1 LNIKGKNSMAIER
14 LVEDLLLLSRLI
26 RPLRRADM
34 TPEQYWFLCHL
45 RRTGPLSLGELAHA
59 LGITTGSATVA
70 SKRLEKADL
79 LTRERQSDDERVV
92 LVSLTDQ
99 GQALIDEWKRQKRE
113 AIAQLLGV
121 LNQDEQQELQ
131 SLIERLLEAAE
142 MQGFGK

>member
-1 LNIKGKNSMAIER
+1 MAQER

-34 TPEQYWFLCHL
+34 TPEQYWFLRHL

-70 SKRLEKADL
+70 SKRLEKAGL
-79 LTRERQSDDERVV
+79 LTRVRRADDERVV
-92 LVSLTDQ
+92 LVSLTEQ
-99 GQALIDEWKRQKRE
+99 GQALIDEWRRQKRE

-121 LNQDEQQELQ
+121 LNPDEQQELQ
-131 SLIERLLEAAE
+131 SMIERLLEAAE
-142 MQGFGK
+142 AQGFGEVRKREP

>member
-1 LNIKGKNSMAIER
+1 MAIEG

-99 GQALIDEWKRQKRE
+99 GQALIDEWKHQKRE

-121 LNQDEQQELQ
+121 LNQHEQEELQ

-142 MQGFGK
+142 TQGFGK

>member
-1 LNIKGKNSMAIER
+1 MLHRTGTSRCPYEFLPLLLPKKYFILCLSIKLFDYKRENSMAIER

-70 SKRLEKADL
+70 SKRLEKARL
-79 LTRERQSDDERVV
+79 LVRERQ
-92 LVSLTDQ
+92 
-99 GQALIDEWKRQKRE
+99 
-113 AIAQLLGV
+113 
-121 LNQDEQQELQ
+121 
-131 SLIERLLEAAE
+131 
-142 MQGFGK
+142 

>member
-1 LNIKGKNSMAIER
+1 MATER

-34 TPEQYWFLCHL
+34 TPEQYWLLCYL

-70 SKRLEKADL
+70 SKRLEKVDL
-79 LTRERQSDDERVV
+79 LIRERRCDDERVV
-92 LVSLTDQ
+92 LVSLTEQ
-99 GQALIDEWKRQKRE
+99 GKALIDEWKRQKRE
-113 AIAQLLGV
+113 AVAQLLDI
-121 LNQDEQQELQ
+121 LDQNAQQELQ
-131 SLIERLLEAAE
+131 SLIERLLGAAE